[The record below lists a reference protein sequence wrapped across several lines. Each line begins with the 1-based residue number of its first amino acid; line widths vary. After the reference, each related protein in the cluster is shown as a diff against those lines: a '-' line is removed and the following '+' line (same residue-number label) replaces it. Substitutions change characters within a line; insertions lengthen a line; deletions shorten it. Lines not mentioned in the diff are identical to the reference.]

1 MSSPLRGSGA
11 GEGDT
16 LVYALRVVR
25 ERALLIAAVTV
36 ACGVLALLF
45 STTRA
50 KTYES
55 TAQVVFGQS
64 QLEDQVLQSNSQSAT
79 PERDAATRVLVA
91 TSEEVATRVQRRL
104 KTETD
109 PSVLSQSLIVEA
121 EPNADV
127 LNFTAADEDPQVA
140 ADLAN
145 GFATEYIA
153 FERASLIA
161 QIRKAQNDYNRRL
174 ANLQPGTA
182 VYESARQQLDR
193 LQALEDLGAT
203 DSKVIGKATPAT
215 TASSPKPRRDFLL
228 GLIIGFLLGITV
240 SFLLDLLDRRVKTL
254 DDFERLYGLRALAST
269 PRTSFVIAPE
279 DLGSP
284 VFEPY
289 RILRTAISF
298 AEARR
303 ETKVILVT
311 SAISGEGKTSVA
323 LNLVRAFAQSGQPA
337 VLVEADLRRPS
348 LRNRM
353 VIDDREGGLTTALTG
368 RHRARDLLRDLP
380 GELGSGALLLPAG
393 PLAPNAPQ
401 LLASGRMTE
410 VLEELAAGPEVI
422 VIDAA
427 PLLPVADTQ
436 VLLDNPRV
444 NATIIVG
451 RAYET
456 KREDIRRCRSILDQ
470 HECQPLGIVVTG
482 LDPIERYEYYRPET
496 PSRPAPPAPV
506 RVAP

>member
-1 MSSPLRGSGA
+1 MSSPRRGGGS

-16 LVYALRVVR
+16 LVYAFRVVR
-25 ERALLIAAVTV
+25 ERLWLIAGITV
-36 ACGVLALLF
+36 ACAVLAFLY
-45 STTRA
+45 SSTRA

-55 TAQVVFGQS
+55 TAQVVFGQT

-91 TSEEVATRVQRRL
+91 TSEEVGTRVQKRL
-104 KTETD
+104 KTDVPPETLTA
-109 PSVLSQSLIVEA
+109 SVAVEA

-127 LNFTAADEDPQVA
+127 LNFSASAEDPQVA

-145 GFATEYIA
+145 AFALEYIA
-153 FERASLIA
+153 FERATLLA
-161 QIRKAQNDYNRRL
+161 QIQRAQDDYNERL
-174 ANLQPGTA
+174 AGLQQGTA
-182 VYESARQQLDR
+182 AYESVRGQLER
-193 LQALEDLGAT
+193 LQTLEDLGAT
-203 DSKVIGKATPAT
+203 DSKVISKATPAST
-215 TASSPKPRRDFLL
+215 PSSPKPKRDAVL
-228 GLIIGFLLGITV
+228 GLIIGLLLGLTV

-254 DDFERLYGLRALAST
+254 DDFERMYGLRALAST
-269 PRTSFVIAPE
+269 PRTSFVIPANE
-279 DLGSP
+279 LSSP

-303 ETKVILVT
+303 ETKVLLVT
-311 SAISGEGKTSVA
+311 SAVSGEGKTSVA

-337 VLVEADLRRPS
+337 ILVEADLRRPS

-380 GELGSGALLLPAG
+380 GERGSGALLLPAG

-401 LLASGRMTE
+401 LLSSARMTE
-410 VLEELAAGPEVI
+410 VLEDLAAGPEVI

-436 VLLDNPRV
+436 VLLDNPQI

-456 KREDIRRCRSILDQ
+456 KREDIRRCRSILDA
-470 HECQPLGIVVTG
+470 HECQPLGLVVTG

-506 RVAP
+506 EAAR

>member
-1 MSSPLRGSGA
+1 MSSPRRAGGS
-11 GEGDT
+11 GEGDA
-16 LVYALRVVR
+16 LVYAFRVVR
-25 ERALLIAAVTV
+25 ERVRLIVGVTI
-36 ACGVLALLF
+36 ACGILAFLY
-45 STTRA
+45 SSTRA
-50 KTYES
+50 ETFES

-91 TSEEVATRVQRRL
+91 TSREVAARVQRRL
-104 KTETD
+104 KTDIPPETLTA
-109 PSVLSQSLIVEA
+109 SMVVEA
-121 EPNADV
+121 EPNADI
-127 LNFTAADEDPQVA
+127 LNFTASADDAQVA

-145 GFATEYIA
+145 GFALEYIA
-153 FERASLIA
+153 FERASLLTQIKRA
-161 QIRKAQNDYNRRL
+161 QADYNERL
-174 ANLQPGTA
+174 SNLTPGSPA
-182 VYESARQQLDR
+182 YESVRAQLER
-193 LQALEDLGAT
+193 LTTLEDLGAT
-203 DSKVIGKATPAT
+203 DSKVISQATPSAT
-215 TASSPKPRRDFLL
+215 PSSPQPRRDALL
-228 GLIIGFLLGITV
+228 GLILGALLGLTI
-240 SFLLDLLDRRVKTL
+240 SFLMDLLDRRVKSL
-254 DDFERLYGLRALAST
+254 DDFERMYGLRALAST
-269 PRTSFVIAPE
+269 PRTSFVIPADE
-279 DLGSP
+279 LSSP

-303 ETKVILVT
+303 ETKVLLVT
-311 SAISGEGKTSVA
+311 SAVSGEGKTSVA

-337 VLVEADLRRPS
+337 ILVEADLRRPS

-380 GELGSGALLLPAG
+380 GERGSGALLLPAG

-401 LLASGRMTE
+401 LLSSARMTE
-410 VLEELAAGPEVI
+410 VLAELTTGPEVI

-436 VLLDNPRV
+436 VLLDNPQI

-456 KREDIRRCRSILDQ
+456 KREDIRRCRSILDT
-470 HECQPLGIVVTG
+470 HECEPLGIVVTG

-496 PSRPAPPAPV
+496 PSRPASPTPV
-506 RVAP
+506 EAAR

>member
-25 ERALLIAAVTV
+25 ERLVLIAGITV

-45 STTRA
+45 SAARA

-55 TAQVVFGQS
+55 LSQVVFGQS
-64 QLEDQVLQSNSQSAT
+64 QLEDQVLQTSSQSAS

-91 TSEEVATRVQRRL
+91 TSEEVATRVQKRL
-104 KTETD
+104 KTDVPTEELAA
-109 PSVLSQSLIVEA
+109 SVVVEA

-127 LNFTAADEDPQVA
+127 LNFTASAEDPQAA

-145 GFATEYIA
+145 AFAAEYIA
-153 FERASLIA
+153 FERASLLSEIRRA
-161 QIRKAQNDYNRRL
+161 QADYSERL
-174 ANLQPGTA
+174 ANLQQGSPA
-182 VYESARQQLDR
+182 FESVRQQLDR
-193 LQALEDLGAT
+193 LAALEDLGAT
-203 DSKVIGKATPAT
+203 DSKVISEATPAS
-215 TASSPKPRRDFLL
+215 APSAPQPMRDLILGLIVGALL
-228 GLIIGFLLGITV
+228 GLTV

-254 DDFERLYGLRALAST
+254 DDFERLYGQRALATT
-269 PRTSFVIAPE
+269 PRTSFVIGADE
-279 DLGSP
+279 LSSP

-311 SAISGEGKTSVA
+311 SAVSGEGKTSVA

-337 VLVEADLRRPS
+337 ILVEADLRRPS

-353 VIDDREGGLTTALTG
+353 VIDDRDGGLTTALTG

-380 GELGSGALLLPAG
+380 GEKGSGALLLPAG

-401 LLASGRMTE
+401 LLSSARMTE
-410 VLEELAAGPEVI
+410 VLDGLAAGPEV
-422 VIDAA
+422 VVVDAA

-436 VLLDNPRV
+436 VLLDNP
-444 NATIIVG
+444 NIDATIIVG
-451 RAYET
+451 RAFET
-456 KREDIRRCRSILDQ
+456 KREDIRRCRSILDA
-470 HECQPLGIVVTG
+470 HECEPLGIVVTG
-482 LDPIERYEYYRPET
+482 LDPIERYEYYRPDA
-496 PSRPAPPAPV
+496 PSRPAPSAPV
-506 RVAP
+506 RVAR

>member
-1 MSSPLRGSGA
+1 MSSPRRGGGS

-25 ERALLIAAVTV
+25 ERLWLIAGITV
-36 ACGVLALLF
+36 ACGVLAFLY
-45 STTRA
+45 SSTRA

-55 TAQVVFGQS
+55 TAQVVFGQT

-91 TSEEVATRVQRRL
+91 TSEEVGTRVQKRL
-104 KTETD
+104 KTDVPPETLTA
-109 PSVLSQSLIVEA
+109 SVAVEA

-127 LNFTAADEDPQVA
+127 LNFSASADDAQVA
-140 ADLAN
+140 SDIAN
-145 GFATEYIA
+145 AFALEYIA
-153 FERASLIA
+153 FERATLLA
-161 QIRKAQNDYNRRL
+161 QIQRAQDDYNERL
-174 ANLQPGTA
+174 AGLQQGTA
-182 VYESARQQLDR
+182 AYESVRGQLER
-193 LQALEDLGAT
+193 LQTLEDLGAT
-203 DSKVIGKATPAT
+203 DSKVISKATPAST
-215 TASSPKPRRDFLL
+215 PSSPKPKRDAVL
-228 GLIIGFLLGITV
+228 GLIIGLLLGLTV

-254 DDFERLYGLRALAST
+254 DDFERMYGLRALAST
-269 PRTSFVIAPE
+269 PRTSFVIPANE
-279 DLGSP
+279 LSSP

-303 ETKVILVT
+303 ETKVLLVT
-311 SAISGEGKTSVA
+311 SAVSGEGKTSVA

-337 VLVEADLRRPS
+337 ILVEADLRRPS

-380 GELGSGALLLPAG
+380 GERGSGALLLPAG

-401 LLASGRMTE
+401 LLSSGRMTE
-410 VLEELAAGPEVI
+410 VLEDLAGGPEVI

-436 VLLDNPRV
+436 VLLDNPRI

-456 KREDIRRCRSILDQ
+456 KREDIRRCRSILDA

-506 RVAP
+506 EAAR

>member
-1 MSSPLRGSGA
+1 MSSPRRGGGS

-25 ERALLIAAVTV
+25 ERVGLIAGITV
-36 ACGVLALLF
+36 ACGVLAFLF
-45 STTRA
+45 SSTRA
-50 KTYES
+50 DTFES
-55 TAQVVFGQS
+55 TAQVVFGQT

-91 TSEEVATRVQRRL
+91 TSEEVGARVQRRL
-104 KTETD
+104 KTEVSPETLTA
-109 PSVLSQSLIVEA
+109 SVVVEA

-127 LNFTAADEDPQVA
+127 LNFSASADDSQVA
-140 ADLAN
+140 ADIAN
-145 GFATEYIA
+145 AFALEYIA
-153 FERASLIA
+153 FERATLQA
-161 QIRKAQNDYNRRL
+161 QIQRAQTDYNERL
-174 ANLQPGTA
+174 AGLQQGTPA
-182 VYESARQQLDR
+182 YESVRSQLER
-193 LQALEDLGAT
+193 LQTLEDLGAT
-203 DSKVIGKATPAT
+203 DSKVISKATPAT
-215 TASSPKPRRDFLL
+215 SASSPKPKRDAVL
-228 GLIIGFLLGITV
+228 GLIIGLLLGLTV
-240 SFLLDLLDRRVKTL
+240 SFLLDLLDRRVKSL
-254 DDFERLYGLRALAST
+254 DDFERMYGLRALAST
-269 PRTSFVIAPE
+269 PRTSFVIPANE
-279 DLGSP
+279 LSSP

-303 ETKVILVT
+303 ETKVLLVT

-337 VLVEADLRRPS
+337 ILVEADLRRPS

-380 GELGSGALLLPAG
+380 GEKGSGALLLPAG

-470 HECQPLGIVVTG
+470 HECQPLGLVVTG

-496 PSRPAPPAPV
+496 PSRPAPSAPV
-506 RVAP
+506 GAAR